1 MAAVKVAKMCI
12 QGVGVMSRSNQ
23 RVRSDSASEA
33 ARTAKAAQL
42 EHKQR
47 AVGAALAGGAIA
59 TPLLLAL
66 LDKALSLDE
75 IESIRCRAREIA
87 ANFEDLPEG
96 KFALACIDDFFL
108 LRSLNRVGADRDSL
122 SPAIVPSDIPDAC
135 QPSQDK
141 TTTETPES

>member
-1 MAAVKVAKMCI
+1 
-12 QGVGVMSRSNQ
+12 MSSRRQ
-23 RVRSDSASEA
+23 RASSGSASEPVRA
-33 ARTAKAAQL
+33 AKAAQI

-47 AVGAALAGGAIA
+47 ATGVALAGGAIA

-66 LDKALSLDE
+66 LDKVLSVEE

-108 LRSLNRVGADRDSL
+108 LRTLNRFGAERDSL
-122 SPAIVPSDIPDAC
+122 SPAIVPSDVPDAC

-141 TTTETPES
+141 TTTVTPES

>member
-1 MAAVKVAKMCI
+1 
-12 QGVGVMSRSNQ
+12 MSRSKQ
-23 RVRSDSASEA
+23 GARSSSASDL
-33 ARTAKAAQL
+33 ARTAKAAQI
-42 EHKQR
+42 EHKQH
-47 AVGAALAGGAIA
+47 ALGAALAGGAIA

-108 LRSLNRVGADRDSL
+108 LRSLNRVGAEPDSL
-122 SPAIVPSDIPDAC
+122 SPAIVPLDIPDAG

-141 TTTETPES
+141 TTTVTPES